1 MDDWGSVGGCEE
13 CCGKLVGSGRQYESK
28 TVSKTIS
35 HFVSKT
41 LRGGQGPH
49 LVSKTRLRRSDGFR
63 LRLLTRSDGGPTEV
77 AGIWAAFG
85 RYSASFGD
93 DHSGPKV

>member
-13 CCGKLVGSGRQYESK
+13 CLGKLVGSGRQFESK

-41 LRGGQGPH
+41 LRGGQGSL

-63 LRLLTRSDGGPTEV
+63 LRLLLRSGGGPVEV
-77 AGIWAAFG
+77 AGIWAEFG
-85 RYSASFGD
+85 R
-93 DHSGPKV
+93 